1 MPEIMWLS
9 FYSNLLIF
17 VVGASVYL
25 IHKPKLMHDFAWFL
39 TTTALTALIGAFGHL
54 EILPLQTQAIL
65 LFCSRVIN
73 LFSFYFFARGTLHHF
88 GLLDSGQI
96 KHVHNA
102 ILVLASVWLVY
113 LNVLYPG
120 TKLGFRPVMTYG
132 IIEMLLISGFLF
144 SKNVKQNTAAHKTI
158 LVGIGIILVSAFL
171 FKAMPQGLGLKPSD
185 ISHLLL
191 AQSLIVLSKGFV
203 KLK

>member
-1 MPEIMWLS
+1 MWLS
-9 FYSNLLIF
+9 FYSNVLIF
-17 VVGASVYL
+17 VVGAAVYFM
-25 IHKPKLMHDFAWFL
+25 HKPKLAHDFAWFL
-39 TTTALTALIGAFGHL
+39 TTTAVSALIGAFGHL

-73 LFSFYFFARGTLHHF
+73 LISFYYFGRGTLHHF
-88 GLLDSGQI
+88 GWLDSGQI
-96 KHVHNA
+96 KHGHNA

-144 SKNVKQNTAAHKTI
+144 VKHVKQNTAAHKNI
-158 LVGIGIILVSAFL
+158 LIGIGIILVSAVI
-171 FKAMPQGLGLKPSD
+171 FKAMPQGLGLKPSN
-185 ISHLLL
+185 ISHVLVAL
-191 AQSLIVLSKGFV
+191 SLVVLSKGFV